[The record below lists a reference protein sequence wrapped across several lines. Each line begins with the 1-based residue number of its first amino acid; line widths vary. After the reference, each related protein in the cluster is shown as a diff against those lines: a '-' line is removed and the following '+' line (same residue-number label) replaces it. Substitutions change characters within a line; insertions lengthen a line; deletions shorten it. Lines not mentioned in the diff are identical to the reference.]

1 MVGLGGVKYLSQK
14 ESSFVLLIL
23 PAVKDGGSGASDRV
37 VFSSPAS
44 GILSPPSNIPN
55 TLTEYLVPAL
65 RWEKHKS
72 VNNPIYQPQKVNRSQ
87 FMVFT

>member
-23 PAVKDGGSGASDRV
+23 PAVSKDGGSGASERV

-65 RWEKHKS
+65 R
-72 VNNPIYQPQKVNRSQ
+72 
-87 FMVFT
+87 